1 MRMVTQPLFS
11 LHSSGGSGGK
21 WRRFGAAACEQSVG
35 FNDMSGRSKEHF
47 RTLSSARQN

>member
-21 WRRFGAAACEQSVG
+21 WRRFGAAACEPSVR